1 MRIEKNT
8 SLLPEVKRG
17 RKVQILIDGQPI
29 EAFEGESVAAAMMAA
44 GLRVFRITAKH
55 KTPRGMY
62 CGMGVCFECLV
73 TVNGVRNVRA
83 CLTPVADGMMVETR
97 EEGMA

>member
-1 MRIEKNT
+1 LRIEKNT

-17 RKVQILIDGQPI
+17 MKIQIFIDGQPI
-29 EAFEGESVAAAMMAA
+29 EAFEGESIAAAMMAA
-44 GLRVFRITAKH
+44 GLRAFRFTAKH

-62 CGMGVCFECLV
+62 CGMGICFECLV

-83 CLTPVADGMMVETR
+83 CLTPVADEMTVETR
-97 EEGMA
+97 EEGTA